1 MTLGPSF
8 VKPERATR
16 DFVAGVWLNI
26 GIAVW
31 RNETRA
37 EEVRFMSEVLGKL
50 ASKHPNSGIGFVQV
64 VETTCEKLDAT
75 ARMALADLLRAGR
88 SYLRCS
94 TVVYEGETF
103 RAAAVRMIVTGFV
116 TFVRPGFPHHV
127 FSTVAQAAKWQASH
141 LMPKAPAQFA
151 SELGAAI
158 THARGLGLDAPMLH
172 RLR

>member
-8 VKPERATR
+8 IKPERTSR
-16 DFVAGVWLNI
+16 DFVAGVWLNV
-26 GIAVW
+26 GIAIW

-37 EEVRFMSEVLGKL
+37 EDVRYMSEVLGKL
-50 ASKHPNSGIGFVQV
+50 AAKHPSNGIGFVQV
-64 VETTCEKLDAT
+64 VETTCEKLDSP
-75 ARMALADLLRAGR
+75 ARMALTDLLRAGR

-94 TVVYEGETF
+94 TVIYEGETF

-127 FSTVAQAAKWQASH
+127 FATVAQAAQWQTSH
-141 LMPKAPAQFA
+141 LMPKAPTQFA
-151 SELGAAI
+151 SDLGAAI
-158 THARGLGLDAPMLH
+158 TNARGLGMDAPILQ